1 MSEVIYLRLPASH
14 RFLNV
19 VGATIRAVLT
29 RVDMPNAET
38 FSYNVELAVHE
49 ICANIVDHAYENIFD
64 ASFDAQFILDADRLS
79 IILID
84 QGHSFDP
91 DKIPPPDLND
101 VHTGGYGLFLAKEL
115 LDEVAYQA
123 TNEGNRWL
131 LVKRLYS

>member
-1 MSEVIYLRLPASH
+1 MSDVIYLRLPASH

-29 RVDMPNAET
+29 RVEMPHAET

-49 ICANIVDHAYENIFD
+49 ICANIVDHAYENVFD
-64 ASFDAQFILDADRLS
+64 ASFDAQFILDEERLS

-84 QGHSFDP
+84 QGRSFDP
-91 DKIPPPDLND
+91 NKIPPPDLND

-115 LDEVAYQA
+115 LDEVTYQA
-123 TNEGNRWL
+123 TQEGNRWI
-131 LVKRLYS
+131 LVKRLHS